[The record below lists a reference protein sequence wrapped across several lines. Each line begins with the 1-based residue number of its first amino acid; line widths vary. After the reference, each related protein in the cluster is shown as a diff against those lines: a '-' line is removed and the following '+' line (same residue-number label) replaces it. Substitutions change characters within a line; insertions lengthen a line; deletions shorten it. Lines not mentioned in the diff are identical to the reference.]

1 MADRFTDGIG
11 GRLRQVIPDGGIR
24 GFHREME
31 KRGVRGSSYAMIHRY
46 LAGDDT
52 PPLEL
57 LEAAADHLGVS
68 AAWLICG
75 EGSPTKL
82 REGAQDL
89 LEHLSLDAAYE
100 LAPLAHDKRAVID
113 AFHAAIRRLY
123 EASEETEP
131 DPEKVTRMAGLLV
144 RMVRKPYWQ
153 LRHNLP
159 GGPQQ
164 TDDYYMAALHALT
177 LIMPMW
183 RSVDSID
190 SIISQMEG

>member
-11 GRLRQVIPDGGIR
+11 DRLRQVIPDGGIR
-24 GFHREME
+24 AFHREME
-31 KRGVRGSSYAMIHRY
+31 EREVRGSSYAMIHRY
-46 LAGDDT
+46 LAGDDI

-57 LEAAADHLGVS
+57 LEAAADHLGVP

-75 EGSPTKL
+75 EGSPTEL
-82 REGAQDL
+82 REGARDL

-113 AFHAAIRRLY
+113 AFHAAILRLY
-123 EASEETEP
+123 EALETEP
-131 DPEKVTRMAGLLV
+131 DPEQVTRMADLLV
-144 RMVRKPYWQ
+144 RLVRKPYLK

-159 GGPQQ
+159 LGPWQVQ
-164 TDDYYMAALHALT
+164 DHYVAMLSAVT

-190 SIISQMEG
+190 TIISKLEG